1 MAFLPNN
8 QGILITEKG
17 GTVRL
22 VDGNGNLLPA
32 PLSGPLPSVW
42 NAGQGGLLDVA
53 IAPDFDS
60 SQYIYFT
67 YAKLFDQQQGATTA
81 VARAKLNFP
90 SNGGDPFFTDLED
103 IFVADAFSP
112 FSIHF
117 GSRIVF
123 DFNGMMFITIGERGL
138 EEPAQLLDNH
148 IGKTIRLFPDGSIPA
163 DNPFSNNNN
172 NNNNTNIK
180 ALPEIYSYGHR
191 NSQGMA
197 VHPTTGAIWQN
208 DHGPRGGDEINLI
221 QPGANYGW
229 PIARTAG
236 HYDGRTIPGYDEVDV
251 MEGVTP
257 PLVAWS
263 PAVAPCGMIFYTTT
277 TTNNNNNVF
286 HKWEGNVFQGGLV
299 GRHLRRIIFNGT
311 VAVEEEV
318 LLKEYG
324 ERIRDVGEDPYSDDG
339 YIYILTDDASNGVLA
354 RLEPNNNSSST
365 TKATSDGKRGVHA
378 GVLFLALIGTFVLEF
393 YF

>member
-32 PLSGPLPSVW
+32 PLSGPLPNVW
-42 NAGQGGLLDVA
+42 NKGQGGLLDVA
-53 IAPDFDS
+53 IDPDFNS
-60 SQYIYFT
+60 SNHIYFT
-67 YAKLFDQQQGATTA
+67 YAKLFDQQQGPTTA

-90 SNGGDPFFTDLED
+90 SSNRDPFFTDLED
-103 IFVADAFSP
+103 IFIAEAFSP
-112 FSIHF
+112 FNVHF

-123 DFNGMMFITIGERGL
+123 DTNDMMFITIGERGL
-138 EEPAQLLDNH
+138 EQPAQLLDNH
-148 IGKTIRLFPDGSIPA
+148 VGKTIRLFPDGSIPP
-163 DNPFSNNNN
+163 DNPFIDNK
-172 NNNNTNIK
+172 NNTATK

-208 DHGPRGGDEINLI
+208 EHGPRGGDEINLI
-221 QPGANYGW
+221 QPAANYGW
-229 PIARTAG
+229 PIARTAD
-236 HYDGRTIPGYDEVDV
+236 HYDGRPIPGYDEV
-251 MEGVTP
+251 EGVTP

-277 TTNNNNNVF
+277 NGFLRWN
-286 HKWEGNVFQGGLV
+286 GSIFQGGLV
-299 GRHLRRIIFNGT
+299 GRHLRRIVFNGT
-311 VAVEEEV
+311 VAIEEEV
-318 LLKEYG
+318 LLEEYG

-339 YIYILTDDASNGVLA
+339 YIYILTDDTSNGVLA
-354 RLEPNNNSSST
+354 RLEPSSGSGGST
-365 TKATSDGKRGVHA
+365 AKASSDGIRGVCS
-378 GVLFLALIGTFVLEF
+378 GVLLLFLLHLFLF
-393 YF
+393 